1 MEQLT
6 AVFAENPLAGAVEG
20 IRVLDFSQ
28 IAAGPLCSMLLA
40 DMGAVV
46 IKVEP
51 PAGDIARGL
60 GPPFINGE
68 SVLHMSLNRNKYS
81 MSADLK
87 TKEGQ
92 DRIRRLIA
100 DADVVIE
107 GYRPGVAKRLGIGF
121 DDVQAINPDAI
132 YCSISAFGQRGPWS
146 SKPGVDGVVQAV
158 SGLMSITGD
167 AGAAPSKVQAPIV
180 DMTTGFQATIAILAA
195 LAKRAKGEQTRHI
208 DVSLFASSLILQQ
221 ITLSSYLMSGD
232 LPPRTGSGAP
242 YATPNEAYQTA
253 DGYILIAAYQDA
265 HWQAFCELI
274 GRPELANAPA
284 YREPTVRLKN
294 RKQLSDEIDAA
305 LTLQPTS
312 HWLELFDRHGLSCAP
327 VADYAM
333 VAGFDQLTH
342 IGAIVHCDHETAGTV
357 TMPGFSIGGPSM
369 PIRRCPPRLGE
380 DDDLVEWP
388 DAG

>member
-1 MEQLT
+1 MEPLAAT
-6 AVFAENPLAGAVEG
+6 FAENPLAGAVDG

-51 PAGDIARGL
+51 PAGDIARSL

-146 SKPGVDGVVQAV
+146 TKPGVDGVVQAV

-167 AGAAPSKVQAPIV
+167 AAAAPSKVQAPVV

-195 LAKRAKGEQTRHI
+195 LAKRAKGERPRHI

-221 ITLSSYLMSGD
+221 ITLYLIPDVRRSS
-232 LPPRTGSGAP
+232 AP
-242 YATPNEAYQTA
+242 YRQRRA
-253 DGYILIAAYQDA
+253 LRDA
-265 HWQAFCELI
+265 
-274 GRPELANAPA
+274 
-284 YREPTVRLKN
+284 
-294 RKQLSDEIDAA
+294 
-305 LTLQPTS
+305 
-312 HWLELFDRHGLSCAP
+312 
-327 VADYAM
+327 
-333 VAGFDQLTH
+333 
-342 IGAIVHCDHETAGTV
+342 
-357 TMPGFSIGGPSM
+357 
-369 PIRRCPPRLGE
+369 
-380 DDDLVEWP
+380 
-388 DAG
+388 